1 MLASKIYHINRL
13 KQYYMNVG
21 EIGKNGQL
29 KIVENVSKMYDIW
42 KDIKE
47 DEVGNESSEN
57 DKEMTVDM

>member
-1 MLASKIYHINRL
+1 
-13 KQYYMNVG
+13 MNVG